1 MSNRVMKMDKEP
13 DVKHIKKVMA
23 NSSKA
28 TSMKDATKDA
38 TKDAM
43 KDIMK
48 DKDSAGKSAT
58 KVFGMPC
65 LPQHS
70 D

>member
-13 DVKHIKKVMA
+13 DVKHIKKVTA
-23 NSSKA
+23 NSTK
-28 TSMKDATKDA
+28 TTATKDGL
-38 TKDAM
+38 KGGG
-43 KDIMK
+43 
-48 DKDSAGKSAT
+48 SANKSAT

>member
-28 TSMKDATKDA
+28 TSMKDA
-38 TKDAM
+38 M